1 MAGKGKLNRR
11 IKKSTNKSPPKK
23 SVPEDAA
30 FPPEDVQPRDHGQ
43 CCLPVGIGKWLLLSH
58 FKSTSCLTLEEHV
71 TCLMPETPLSWDD
84 LDGDSV
90 VKMVCDSAKCTRP
103 HHLTHAACFNKL
115 EAFGVAQLKGKKG
128 RAREWSD
135 AERKRVSCT
144 YPP

>member
-1 MAGKGKLNRR
+1 MLFQKMSSREIMDNAVFLLVLVSGYYQ
-11 IKKSTNKSPPKK
+11 KS
-23 SVPEDAA
+23 
-30 FPPEDVQPRDHGQ
+30 FQIY
-43 CCLPVGIGKWLLLSH
+43 L
-58 FKSTSCLTLEEHV
+58 LTLEEHV

-144 YPP
+144 YL